1 MLSFLYKKL
10 DFYFSSFFV
19 ILSKIKNNFMP
30 IVKVIEVIA
39 ASEVSIEDSIQQ
51 AVNESS
57 KTIRNNRK

>member
-1 MLSFLYKKL
+1 MLSFLYNKL

-19 ILSKIKNNFMP
+19 ILNKIKNNFMP